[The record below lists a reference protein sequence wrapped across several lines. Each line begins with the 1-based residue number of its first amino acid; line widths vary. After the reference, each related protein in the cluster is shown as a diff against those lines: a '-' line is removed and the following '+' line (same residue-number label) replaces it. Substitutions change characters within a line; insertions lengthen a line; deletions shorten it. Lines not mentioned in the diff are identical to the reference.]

1 MNILRQQIGIG
12 IIAFVTLLLELTLI
26 RVFDVILDPSIG
38 YMVVTI
44 AMFSLGLGGIYIYFF
59 RAERVDA
66 T

>member
-12 IIAFVTLLLELTLI
+12 IIAFVTLLLELTII

-44 AMFSLGLGGIYIYFF
+44 AMFSLGLGGI
-59 RAERVDA
+59 
-66 T
+66 